1 MAQSSQSAQA
11 EKSIAQNKAKKRHTG
26 TVFNTRFAA
35 HKDELERLFMSL
47 YNDHDAFDSLVDSMA
62 EAYADRP
69 ADLKRLDKSR
79 EQDPDWYKRGN
90 MFGMTM
96 YTDLFA
102 GDLKKLADKIPY
114 LKEQKLT
121 YLHLMPLLDMP
132 HPNNDGGYAV
142 QDFDTV
148 DPKLGTN
155 EDLAALAKK
164 LRRAGISLCID
175 SVSYRFSS
183 PCASFRPSAR

>member
-1 MAQSSQSAQA
+1 MAKSNQSAQA

-26 TVFNTRFAA
+26 TVFSTRFAA

-47 YNDHDAFDSLVDSMA
+47 YNNHAAFESLIDSMA

-90 MFGMTM
+90 MFGMTI

-102 GDLKKLADKIPY
+102 GGSQEAC
-114 LKEQKLT
+114 
-121 YLHLMPLLDMP
+121 
-132 HPNNDGGYAV
+132 
-142 QDFDTV
+142 
-148 DPKLGTN
+148 
-155 EDLAALAKK
+155 
-164 LRRAGISLCID
+164 R
-175 SVSYRFSS
+175 
-183 PCASFRPSAR
+183 

>member
-1 MAQSSQSAQA
+1 
-11 EKSIAQNKAKKRHTG
+11 
-26 TVFNTRFAA
+26 
-35 HKDELERLFMSL
+35 
-47 YNDHDAFDSLVDSMA
+47 
-62 EAYADRP
+62 
-69 ADLKRLDKSR
+69 
-79 EQDPDWYKRGN
+79 

-121 YLHLMPLLDMP
+121 YLHLMSLLDML

-155 EDLAALAKK
+155 EELAAYFGTPEAPECYMLYNVSIMVNLWSALTGRDVRLLKNQIDK
-164 LRRAGISLCID
+164 LDSLPENCWFVILNAMGAD
-175 SVSYRFSS
+175 LQPYESQLIHL
-183 PCASFRPSAR
+183 

>member
-1 MAQSSQSAQA
+1 
-11 EKSIAQNKAKKRHTG
+11 
-26 TVFNTRFAA
+26 
-35 HKDELERLFMSL
+35 
-47 YNDHDAFDSLVDSMA
+47 
-62 EAYADRP
+62 
-69 ADLKRLDKSR
+69 
-79 EQDPDWYKRGN
+79 

-121 YLHLMPLLDMP
+121 YLHLMSLLDMP

-142 QDFDTV
+142 RDFDTV

-155 EDLAALAKK
+155 EELAAYFGTPEAPECYMLYNVSIMVNLWGRAHQP
-164 LRRAGISLCID
+164 RRAPAQEPDRQARLAARKLLVRDSECDGHRPPTIRVPAHPFVIST
-175 SVSYRFSS
+175 VS
-183 PCASFRPSAR
+183 SAPP

>member
-47 YNDHDAFDSLVDSMA
+47 YNNHAAFDSLVDSMA

-102 GDLKKLADKIPY
+102 GDLKKLADKIR
-114 LKEQKLT
+114 T
-121 YLHLMPLLDMP
+121 S
-132 HPNNDGGYAV
+132 
-142 QDFDTV
+142 
-148 DPKLGTN
+148 
-155 EDLAALAKK
+155 
-164 LRRAGISLCID
+164 RSR
-175 SVSYRFSS
+175 SS
-183 PCASFRPSAR
+183 PTCTSCRCSTCPTRTMTVAMRSRASTL

>member
-11 EKSIAQNKAKKRHTG
+11 EKSIAQNKAKKRHAG

-47 YNDHDAFDSLVDSMA
+47 YNDHDAFGSLIDSMA

-114 LKEQKLT
+114 LKEQKLSPT
-121 YLHLMPLLDMP
+121 CTSCRCSTCPTRTM
-132 HPNNDGGYAV
+132 
-142 QDFDTV
+142 TV
-148 DPKLGTN
+148 
-155 EDLAALAKK
+155 AM
-164 LRRAGISLCID
+164 RSRASTL
-175 SVSYRFSS
+175 
-183 PCASFRPSAR
+183 

>member
-79 EQDPDWYKRGN
+79 EQERQHVRHDHVHRPVCRGSQE
-90 MFGMTM
+90 
-96 YTDLFA
+96 A
-102 GDLKKLADKIPY
+102 C
-114 LKEQKLT
+114 
-121 YLHLMPLLDMP
+121 
-132 HPNNDGGYAV
+132 
-142 QDFDTV
+142 
-148 DPKLGTN
+148 
-155 EDLAALAKK
+155 
-164 LRRAGISLCID
+164 R
-175 SVSYRFSS
+175 
-183 PCASFRPSAR
+183 

>member
-1 MAQSSQSAQA
+1 
-11 EKSIAQNKAKKRHTG
+11 
-26 TVFNTRFAA
+26 
-35 HKDELERLFMSL
+35 
-47 YNDHDAFDSLVDSMA
+47 
-62 EAYADRP
+62 
-69 ADLKRLDKSR
+69 
-79 EQDPDWYKRGN
+79 

-155 EDLAALAKK
+155 EDLAAYFGTPEAPECHMLYNVSIMVNLWSALASRDVRLLKNQIDK
-164 LRRAGISLCID
+164 LDSLPENCWFSVFQTDYAGSIPVIRSTERGRKPLELLG
-175 SVSYRFSS
+175 VAAFGVFGAENM
-183 PCASFRPSAR
+183 PMQVFRPSPPISARNV

>member
-1 MAQSSQSAQA
+1 
-11 EKSIAQNKAKKRHTG
+11 
-26 TVFNTRFAA
+26 
-35 HKDELERLFMSL
+35 
-47 YNDHDAFDSLVDSMA
+47 
-62 EAYADRP
+62 
-69 ADLKRLDKSR
+69 
-79 EQDPDWYKRGN
+79 

-121 YLHLMPLLDMP
+121 YLHLMSLLDMP

-142 QDFDTV
+142 RDFDTV

-155 EDLAALAKK
+155 EELAAYFGTPEAPECYMLYNVSIMVNLWGARSPAATCACSRTRSTSSTRCPKT
-164 LRRAGISLCID
+164 AGS
-175 SVSYRFSS
+175 
-183 PCASFRPSAR
+183 